1 MESSIF
7 NKQGIIQAESNVF
20 WTMQFT
26 RNISMD
32 NEQYIPKAVTQRSTG
47 KLYGQLCNIY
57 QDKEGIQRKKHII
70 LKYSRKV

>member
-26 RNISMD
+26 RKISMD
-32 NEQYIPKAVTQRSTG
+32 NEQYIPKETYNS
-47 KLYGQLCNIY
+47 
-57 QDKEGIQRKKHII
+57 
-70 LKYSRKV
+70 